1 MHARRV
7 AVIHTSGITQSG
19 WLDSGFLGRGAMRVL
34 RLLGRGTMR
43 ALMSRDSTDTGSSS
57 VPSTEL
63 QNMSDPAAI
72 ELADLADDVLR
83 EVIEVRRRYEELE
96 RVLET
101 IESRKPGT
109 EASHDAEDWS
119 PVAAEAL
126 SPESSPN
133 LGAARS
139 IASTAALYGA
149 SRREVEVY
157 LREELGMED
166 SAAALDEIF
175 SHEAPS
181 EKRKR

>member
-1 MHARRV
+1 
-7 AVIHTSGITQSG
+7 
-19 WLDSGFLGRGAMRVL
+19 
-34 RLLGRGTMR
+34 
-43 ALMSRDSTDTGSSS
+43 
-57 VPSTEL
+57 
-63 QNMSDPAAI
+63 MSDPAAI